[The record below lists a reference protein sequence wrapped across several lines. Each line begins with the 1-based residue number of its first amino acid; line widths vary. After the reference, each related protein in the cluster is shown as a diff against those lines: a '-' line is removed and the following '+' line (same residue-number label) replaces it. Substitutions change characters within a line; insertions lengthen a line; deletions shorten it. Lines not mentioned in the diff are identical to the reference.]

1 MVKETD
7 LNEYF
12 RQVEAALG
20 NNSDGKDDILKIA
33 RSDIHDY
40 LEEHPDKDMSDLQ
53 KHFGSPA
60 DYAKAQL
67 EVSSSDN
74 LRKQLNVADFRKKAI
89 CVTAV
94 IVLFIVMVLSIGI
107 AVYNSQ
113 HSGRYYD
120 EDIVNISTEP
130 IHEED

>member
-12 RQVEAALG
+12 RQIEAALG
-20 NNSDGKDDILKIA
+20 DNSGGKDDILKIA
-33 RSDIHDY
+33 RSDISDY
-40 LEEHPDKDMSDLQ
+40 LEEFPDADMSDLVER
-53 KHFGSPA
+53 FSPPA

-89 CVTAV
+89 CVTAA
-94 IVLFIVMVLSIGI
+94 IVVFIVMVLSIGI
-107 AVYNSQ
+107 AVYNRENA
-113 HSGRYYD
+113 GKYYD
-120 EDIVNISTEP
+120 EGIENTLTIP
-130 IHEED
+130 